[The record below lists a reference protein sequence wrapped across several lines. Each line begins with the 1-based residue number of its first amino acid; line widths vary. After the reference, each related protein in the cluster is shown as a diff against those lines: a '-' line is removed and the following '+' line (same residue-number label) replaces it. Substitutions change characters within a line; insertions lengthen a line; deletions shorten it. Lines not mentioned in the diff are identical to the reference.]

1 MTNYDGEEREARRM
15 VRKQRFDRKID
26 VAAIER

>member
-1 MTNYDGEEREARRM
+1 MTNYDGEEREERRM